1 MQETST
7 WRHGTKTTTG
17 YSPSIMEHATAEAA
31 AKHVAQLLKQRPPI
45 PQDMFCVMLITHST
59 FTPKEILDHT

>member
-1 MQETST
+1 
-7 WRHGTKTTTG
+7 
-17 YSPSIMEHATAEAA
+17 MEHATAEAA